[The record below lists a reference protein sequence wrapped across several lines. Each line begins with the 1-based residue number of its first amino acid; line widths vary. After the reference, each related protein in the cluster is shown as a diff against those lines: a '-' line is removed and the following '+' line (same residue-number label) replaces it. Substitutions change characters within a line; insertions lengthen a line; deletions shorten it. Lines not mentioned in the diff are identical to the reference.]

1 MAQQLAHPCVV
12 HVGGTA
18 DPALNNVGLDC
29 SGNFVVSDGDG
40 VIAQI
45 LPAVTQGQHGSGTD
59 LDVLVSGQIVAVQVC
74 GFLGGAHADEALQA
88 EAHPADTVTA
98 TDLLHH
104 LTNEGIGSK
113 QDRCLIIAQCV
124 VGQVSDTQTGVHG
137 VGSGD
142 LSAVDRAHHHF
153 LIDGLVAAQLAAGEI
168 LHGDA
173 ALGLLSDQSA
183 QIVVQAGSNVLSGSV
198 RCQAQVDGVL
208 RGVISGAASSVRAA
222 TVTATATSQQGQ
234 CHDRSHDQSNQSFL
248 HYKNPP

>member
-29 SGNFVVSDGDG
+29 GGNFVVSDGDG

-59 LDVLVSGQIVAVQVC
+59 LDVLVGCQISVVQVC
-74 GFLGGAHADEALQA
+74 GLLGGAHADEALQA

-98 TDLLHH
+98 TDFLHH
-104 LTNEGIGSK
+104 LANIGIGSE

-208 RGVISGAASSVRAA
+208 CGVLSSFAGAGAAVAAASSE
-222 TVTATATSQQGQ
+222 QGQ
-234 CHDRSHDQSNQSFL
+234 CHDACHDQSNHFL